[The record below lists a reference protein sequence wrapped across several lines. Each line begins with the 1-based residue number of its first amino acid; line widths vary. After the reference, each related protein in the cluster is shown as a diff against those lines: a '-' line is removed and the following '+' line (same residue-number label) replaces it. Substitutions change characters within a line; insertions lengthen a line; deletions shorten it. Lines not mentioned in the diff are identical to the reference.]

1 MSRRF
6 YLRSKMTPS
15 SSAPRVKANYPIWFL
30 PLMAGVGAVLAVLL
44 FWAISG
50 DKTDAVQAESL
61 RGPKHSGEMMVKD
74 TSAVV
79 SPISAATPNSAAAPE
94 PPAVSLNGIRVQVLN
109 GCGVKGL
116 ARRIS
121 PALRAWGLDV
131 RETKNAPHPDY
142 ERSSV
147 IDRRGDLNVAR
158 LLADSLGIDKS
169 RVSSEIN
176 PNLPDIDVSLIVGKD
191 YKRLKLNYQNVT
203 GD

>member
-6 YLRSKMTPS
+6 YLRSKATPTA
-15 SSAPRVKANYPIWFL
+15 SAPRVKANYPIWFL

-44 FWAISG
+44 FWAISR
-50 DKTDAVQAESL
+50 DKTDAVQTESL
-61 RGPKHSGEMMVKD
+61 RGLLSTEMMVKD

-79 SPISAATPNSAAAPE
+79 SQPTAATPNSAAVPKT
-94 PPAVSLNGIRVQVLN
+94 PTVSLNGIRVQVLN

-147 IDRRGDLNVAR
+147 IDRRGNLDVAR
-158 LLADSLGIDKS
+158 ALADSLGIDKS
-169 RVSSEIN
+169 RVTSEIN
-176 PNLPDIDVSLIVGKD
+176 PNLPDIDVSVIVGKD